1 MFSCRL
7 FQTRFTLPASRTDKN
22 PVPQFSSHFPLASFY
37 IRSCSTDR
45 SPEGL
50 RRRNCRH
57 HGNIRRKGTPL
68 AATLPAMYFLLS
80 LTVPISLLL
89 IIINLPPQSSFFPL
103 CPPIHRSV
111 PLDAPIPEEGY
122 ILLKTDFCNHIFQF
136 LFWDLFFRN
145 YDCLLLCM

>member
-37 IRSCSTDR
+37 IRSCSTDQ

-50 RRRNCRH
+50 RRRNCRHKKTSVQCRH

-89 IIINLPPQSSFFPL
+89 IIINLPPQSSFYRQRFLHSDRLHLFPYL
-103 CPPIHRSV
+103 Q
-111 PLDAPIPEEGY
+111 A
-122 ILLKTDFCNHIFQF
+122 
-136 LFWDLFFRN
+136 DLTNCR
-145 YDCLLLCM
+145 

>member
-57 HGNIRRKGTPL
+57 KKTSVQCRHHGNIRRKGTPL
-68 AATLPAMYFLLS
+68 GRHVARYVFFAFADRPDQPFMDHHKFTSAIVIFSLMSSDLS
-80 LTVPISLLL
+80 QRAVRRSHTRGSVY
-89 IIINLPPQSSFFPL
+89 PP
-103 CPPIHRSV
+103 
-111 PLDAPIPEEGY
+111 E
-122 ILLKTDFCNHIFQF
+122 N
-136 LFWDLFFRN
+136 
-145 YDCLLLCM
+145 